1 MLSFLKSKASVTVQ
15 NYASVIGALK
25 KKKKKRRPS
34 SDPLKIPDLRMT
46 FRIKR
51 GISSLLM
58 LTISGFLRTY
68 KVKRF

>member
-15 NYASVIGALK
+15 NYASVIGAL